1 MACLSSLQ
9 PFEYIF
15 DPVPRDREQDANPF
29 AFLEGADKVS
39 PPGLEN
45 SICFKPKD
53 LGLPWPT
60 TFPVAIESKYWR
72 ESRDAAESLMRQI
85 RQQSRSDQLDS
96 QIEPEFTERDLM
108 LIDTA
113 SRAPGHMFPA
123 SSASQIKV
131 LAKGNIFI
139 FIHDGELL
147 HQSGSW
153 DCAY

>member
-15 DPVPRDREQDANPF
+15 DPVPRDIEQDANPF
-29 AFLEGADKVS
+29 PFLENADKIS

-60 TFPVAIESKYWR
+60 KFPVAIESKYWR
-72 ESRDAAESLMRQI
+72 ESREAAESLMRQI
-85 RQQSRSDQLDS
+85 RQQSHTGRPGH

-123 SSASQIKV
+123 SSASQIKL

-139 FIHDGELL
+139 FIHDGERLR
-147 HQSGSW
+147 QSDVRDSEN
-153 DCAY
+153 